1 VNPASRES
9 SPSVS
14 GALLPLLVFGLAF
27 TAAYAFAMSF
37 TSAAAAPLWF
47 PDSILLCALL
57 LNRPRRWPL
66 YLLAPLPIRLL
77 VAVAP
82 GTPLWF
88 LLATYAN
95 DTVKALLAAV
105 LLRLAL
111 KNPRRLNGV
120 QDLSQ
125 FVAAAV
131 FFAPGLSAL
140 AGAATRAGLGSPFWP
155 SWRQWFLGDAL
166 ANLVLTP
173 AILSWFFAG
182 DWWRR
187 VGMRRLA
194 EGAVLALGLVGAGWL
209 AFDGH
214 LQTPYDLLVLF
225 YAPVPFLLWA
235 ALRFGLRGASGA
247 LCVITSF
254 AIEAAEHHRGPY
266 FGQHPELS
274 ILSLQLFLM
283 VIGLSV
289 LFLAVM
295 VEERDRNARSL
306 HDAERRYREILD
318 SQTDLVCRYL
328 PDTTLTFVN
337 GAYCRYF
344 GRSREQLVG
353 HRFLELLPESARAA
367 KRREIAELAANPRL
381 EVVEHR
387 VERPDGSEAW
397 QQWINDA
404 VIGPDGRVVE
414 LQGIGRDITDR
425 KRAEEAR
432 EMLALASRLAL
443 VGEITASIAHEINQP
458 LGAILFNAEAAE
470 MGLAAG
476 SLDPGELR
484 RILED
489 IRKDDLRASEV
500 IRRVR
505 SLLRARSLE
514 MQEVDV
520 NRLAAD
526 VVDMVGADASR
537 RGVTLRTELD
547 PEPAVVHA
555 DRIHVQQALL
565 NLVVNGMDAMAGTEA
580 AKRCLTVATSRN
592 PDGAVEIAVRDVGPG
607 LEPDVLPRL
616 FDSFF
621 TTKKQGMG
629 LGLSLCRSIAEAH
642 GGSIV
647 AENNDG
653 AGATFRFRIPG
664 NGGVRGAGP
673 RV

>member
-1 VNPASRES
+1 
-9 SPSVS
+9 
-14 GALLPLLVFGLAF
+14 
-27 TAAYAFAMSF
+27 
-37 TSAAAAPLWF
+37 
-47 PDSILLCALL
+47 
-57 LNRPRRWPL
+57 
-66 YLLAPLPIRLL
+66 
-77 VAVAP
+77 
-82 GTPLWF
+82 
-88 LLATYAN
+88 
-95 DTVKALLAAV
+95 
-105 LLRLAL
+105 
-111 KNPRRLNGV
+111 
-120 QDLSQ
+120 
-125 FVAAAV
+125 
-131 FFAPGLSAL
+131 
-140 AGAATRAGLGSPFWP
+140 
-155 SWRQWFLGDAL
+155 
-166 ANLVLTP
+166 
-173 AILSWFFAG
+173 
-182 DWWRR
+182 
-187 VGMRRLA
+187 MRRLA